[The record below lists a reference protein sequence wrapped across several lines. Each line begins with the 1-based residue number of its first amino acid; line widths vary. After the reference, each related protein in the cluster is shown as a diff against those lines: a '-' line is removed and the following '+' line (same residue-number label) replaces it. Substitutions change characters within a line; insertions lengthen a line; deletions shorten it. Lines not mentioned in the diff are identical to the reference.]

1 MRATLLATLTCAGVV
16 ALPIRVSGQEAH
28 LEILRQKFQDR
39 IEAIA
44 DDFDGV
50 AGIHVIDLQS
60 GERFGVNEDLVF
72 PQGSAIK
79 IPILLELFRRAEHE
93 PGFLRR
99 RREVTD
105 AVRTGGSGVLQYLT
119 DGGSALSLEDYAI
132 TMILYS
138 DNTATNV
145 LIDEVGMD
153 SVNALMDRLGAPHTR
168 LRRKMIR
175 PEASAAGRE
184 NVSTPREAADL
195 MARIAGCDLPL
206 GAPACRRVIDI
217 LELYKR
223 GPVRAPIPRSVKVAF
238 KPGGIEGVAT
248 AWALVELPDR
258 PYVLTVMTNYGGDG
272 GAVVRAASAAAY
284 RYFTKLARSTPYGAR
299 VPLAVKRRASG
310 NPSPRT
316 RP

>member
-1 MRATLLATLTCAGVV
+1 MRTIPIAAMACAG
-16 ALPIRVSGQEAH
+16 ALVLPARARGQEAH

-50 AGIHVIDLQS
+50 AGIHVIDLDS
-60 GERFGVNEDLVF
+60 GARFGVNDDLVF

-79 IPILLELFRRAEHE
+79 IPILLELFRRADHE
-93 PGFLRR
+93 PGLLRR
-99 RREVTD
+99 RREMTD
-105 AVRTGGSGVLQYLT
+105 DVRTGGSGVLRYLT
-119 DGGSALSLEDYAI
+119 GGGSALSLEDYAI

-145 LIDEVGMD
+145 LIDEMGMD
-153 SVNALMDRLGAPHTR
+153 SVNALMDHLGAPHTR
-168 LRRKMIR
+168 LQRKMIR

-184 NVSTPREAADL
+184 NLSTPREAADL
-195 MARIAGCDLPL
+195 MARIARCDLPL
-206 GAPACRRVIDI
+206 GRPACRRVTEI
-217 LELYKR
+217 LELYKG
-223 GPVRAPIPRSVKVAF
+223 GPVRAPIPRTVKVAF

-248 AWALVELPDR
+248 VWAMVELPDR
-258 PYVLTVMTNYGGDG
+258 PYILTVMTNYGGDG
-272 GAVVRAASAAAY
+272 SAAIRTASEAAY
-284 RYFTKLARSTPYGAR
+284 TYFTKLARSTPYGAR

-310 NPSPRT
+310 NRSPDP